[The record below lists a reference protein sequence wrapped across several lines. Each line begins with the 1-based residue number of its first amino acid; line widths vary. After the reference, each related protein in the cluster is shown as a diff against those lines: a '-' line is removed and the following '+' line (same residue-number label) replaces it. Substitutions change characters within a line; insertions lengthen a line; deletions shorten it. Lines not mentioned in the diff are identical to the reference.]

1 MRAIIVVCLVMSA
14 LCILFGLLLSK
25 SGTTSGIVTLSAQ
38 DMEIFKKT
46 KDRGW
51 IKIYQISMIICAF
64 CLLIIAIVMKYTVK

>member
-1 MRAIIVVCLVMSA
+1 MRAIIVICLVMSA

-46 KDRGW
+46 KDRG
-51 IKIYQISMIICAF
+51 
-64 CLLIIAIVMKYTVK
+64 